1 MIKIYE
7 FHACFNETAAAKEA
21 EKAGK
26 RGKNDDDDEP
36 GDGKEANEELRK
48 LISFKI
54 KSKKTFHNLNNQ
66 TNKNKIN

>member
-54 KSKKTFHNLNNQ
+54 KSKKKHFTIKKQ
-66 TNKNKIN
+66 NKIN

>member
-1 MIKIYE
+1 MISKCIVEDGDAIKIYE
-7 FHACFNETAAAKEA
+7 FRACFSESAAAKEA

-26 RGKNDDDDEP
+26 RGKNDDDDDP

-54 KSKKTFHNLNNQ
+54 K
-66 TNKNKIN
+66 